1 MRAPS
6 TPPPTRLARAMCDD
20 LGVSTA
26 HSHTADEYLMTIW
39 LLAYPVGEYV
49 PSRRGPQPTAAARIA
64 DQLGVTRAS
73 AGEMLKR
80 LEAEG
85 HVVRGERKE
94 AILTEK
100 GRIAAMRIVRRH
112 RLVERLLTDVMGY
125 DGAESHEKAD
135 GIDDGFDEEM
145 VERLWDK
152 LGRPERCPHGYPI
165 DAHHELRENPTL
177 KPLTRLDE
185 GDRATIVRLAEHD
198 GELLRFFYDAGLVP
212 DVEVTIAAC
221 DAAGN
226 VTVSIGEDELLLTRE
241 QARGLYARPEGV
253 PVVPADAACWGSR
266 AEQLRAAGGSRG

>member
-1 MRAPS
+1 
-6 TPPPTRLARAMCDD
+6 MCDD
-20 LGVSTA
+20 SSVSTA

-64 DQLGVTRAS
+64 DQLGVSRAS

-80 LEAEG
+80 LEGEG
-85 HVVRGERKE
+85 MVVRGERKE

-125 DGAESHEKAD
+125 DGAESHDKAD
-135 GIDDGFDEEM
+135 GIDAGFDEEM
-145 VERLWDK
+145 VERLWEK

-165 DAHHELRENPTL
+165 DANHELRENPTL
-177 KPLTRLDE
+177 KPLTKLDA
-185 GDRATIVRLAEHD
+185 GDEATLVRLAEHD
-198 GELLRFFYDAGLVP
+198 GELLHFYYDAGLLPGLELAVA
-212 DVEVTIAAC
+212 EV

-226 VTVSIGEDELLLTRE
+226 VTISLGDDELLLTHE
-241 QARGLYARPEGV
+241 QARGVYARPAGV
-253 PVVPADAACWGSR
+253 PVVPADAACWGTRSKQR
-266 AEQLRAAGGSRG
+266 VSASPSS